1 MFYEFNHLGSPE
13 YLKIEHGKDFSF
25 PLHLH
30 QCFEIIS
37 LLSGEM
43 NITVDDK
50 NYLLKKG
57 EVLLVFPNQIHSLE
71 SANSEHTLCIF
82 SPSLV
87 NAFSN
92 MVSGKIPDNNHFLPD
107 NHLIDALSGLSDA
120 SFIEKKGIL
129 YSLCGQFDKKAQYKK
144 KESDKNNLLHL
155 IFSFVEEHYSENC
168 SLEKLSTSIGYD
180 YSYISRIFKKIT
192 GISFNSYVNH
202 YRLSNVCYMME
213 STDLPIIQCAYESG
227 FTSLR
232 SFNRNFKQQFQMTP
246 LQYRNRINRLSK

>member
-1 MFYEFNHLGSPE
+1 MFYQFNHLGSPE
-13 YLKIEHGKDFSF
+13 YLKVEQGKNFSF

-37 LLSGEM
+37 LISGEM
-43 NITVDDK
+43 NITVDSK

-57 EVLLVFPNQIHSLE
+57 EALLVFPNQIHSLE
-71 SANSEHTLCIF
+71 SVNSEHILSIF

-87 NAFSN
+87 KAYSN

-107 NHLIDALSGLSDA
+107 SHLIDALSKLSDA

-129 YSLCGQFDKKAQYKK
+129 YSLCGQFDKNATYRH
-144 KESDKNNLLHL
+144 KESDKNSLLHL
-155 IFSFVEEHYSENC
+155 IFLFVEENYSENC

-180 YSYISRIFKKIT
+180 YSYISRIFKKTT

-202 YRLSNVCYMME
+202 YRISNACYLME
-213 STDLPIIQCAYESG
+213 STNLPIIQCAYDSG
-227 FTSLR
+227 FVSLR
-232 SFNRNFKQQFQMTP
+232 SFNRNFKQQFQITP
-246 LQYRNRINRLSK
+246 QQYRNRTSR